1 MQARDAQDRLR
12 ALLVLLL
19 EAVNKEGVK
28 AWAIQTALTYALG
41 REPKANKKQVWKLIQ
56 SIYQNELRTSFPDQE
71 DPAQSFRRAS
81 GDAWEAFVHDYINSN
96 PTLQKEGIRAVRL
109 QGDDFRKLMKSVGL
123 SLRPK
128 DVDMFLQGV
137 TEDGTVTLFGALFP
151 KTSYAERI
159 RADEGASRSLM
170 GKGLWSATI
179 TLDARDELGTE
190 EHPSVK
196 RDTINRGAFHA
207 CYSFNEET
215 NPGPKIHIVH
225 CTEKGMTN
233 PLVRDVVQ
241 EWHRRTAPFL
251 RR

>member
-1 MQARDAQDRLR
+1 MQTEGDQDRLR
-12 ALLVLLL
+12 NLLVLLL

-41 REPKANKKQVWKLIQ
+41 REPRANKKQVWKLIQ
-56 SIYQNELRTSFPDQE
+56 SIYQKELRRSFPDQE

-81 GDAWEAFVHDYINSN
+81 GDAWEAFVQDYINAN

-109 QGDDFRKLMKSVGL
+109 QGNDFFKLMKAIGL

-128 DVDMFLQGV
+128 DVDMFLQGIR
-137 TEDGTVTLFGALFP
+137 EDGTVVIFGALFP

-159 RADEGASRSLM
+159 RADEGASRSLIL
-170 GKGLWSATI
+170 KELWSATI

-190 EHPSVK
+190 DQPSVK
-196 RDTINRGAFHA
+196 RDTINRGAFDA

-215 NPGPKIHIVH
+215 APGSKIHIVH
-225 CTEKGMTN
+225 CTERGMSN
-233 PLVRDVVQ
+233 PLVRDIVR
-241 EWHRRTAPFL
+241 EWRRRAEYTRPK
-251 RR
+251 